1 MYKKAGGIMNFKI
14 VHEKYCPG
22 VYGAG
27 KVVRNQKEWV
37 AFVSELEGTGV
48 IDLVDPD
55 TFETVCASTAPG
67 GGMNIVPLKEN
78 GEFLC
83 IQKFF
88 PGFKSEGADVV
99 WGYEDENG
107 YHTKEVL
114 QLPFLH
120 RIEVVQIRNEDYL
133 MCATLCKTKE
143 YIDDWSYP
151 GSVYVGKINYEERSI
166 GELQVVY
173 ADIFQNHGL
182 TKLENQGGI
191 LIAGKNGV
199 HRLVPP
205 AVENDEWEIIEE
217 ITDPTSDCV
226 AVDIDGDGEL
236 EYGTITPFHGKDF
249 NIYKKTDGKFKK
261 IYTLPGTHKFGH
273 AIWAGAF
280 NGKPAFIVG
289 FRDAGK
295 ELILVEQN
303 GEKIEEHL
311 IDANLGPANV
321 TVIPHKQGD
330 LICAA
335 NRQTDRYT
343 VYCAE

>member
-1 MYKKAGGIMNFKI
+1 M
-14 VHEKYCPG
+14 
-22 VYGAG
+22 
-27 KVVRNQKEWV
+27 
-37 AFVSELEGTGV
+37 L
-48 IDLVDPD
+48 
-55 TFETVCASTAPG
+55 
-67 GGMNIVPLKEN
+67 
-78 GEFLC
+78 
-83 IQKFF
+83 
-88 PGFKSEGADVV
+88 
-99 WGYEDENG
+99 
-107 YHTKEVL
+107 
-114 QLPFLH
+114 
-120 RIEVVQIRNEDYL
+120 
-133 MCATLCKTKE
+133 
-143 YIDDWSYP
+143 
-151 GSVYVGKINYEERSI
+151 
-166 GELQVVY
+166 
-173 ADIFQNHGL
+173 
-182 TKLENQGGI
+182 
-191 LIAGKNGV
+191 GKNGV

-226 AVDIDGDGEL
+226 AVDIDGDGEF
-236 EYGTITPFHGKDF
+236 EYGTITPFHGEDF
-249 NIYKKTDGKFKK
+249 NIYKKIDGKFKK

-273 AIWAGAF
+273 AIWGGIF

-303 GEKIEEHL
+303 EEKIEDHL